1 MRNLVFKLVIIS
13 LILGLVV
20 PKFGVLKRFRK
31 DPDLN
36 LEKTQ
41 KKADKNLRMLL
52 VMLQSFRLIMEG
64 FQDYS
69 LPIQEMLS
77 FSNLAIGIVLRLFN
91 CETLSC
97 ITPEL
102 VMQKLFYEFRNFAR
116 EVISESEYGYYMLF
130 YSYAR
135 KELGVISK
143 IISTK
148 GFDEFTQNSNC
159 TRMRIAQY
167 FMPTFVGNDTSNC
180 SQFDDIIISFS
191 EQPIDPSLDLKPLLV
206 KLTIIMILLILNF
219 VAFKLLA
226 REFKIFENQHQHL
239 QTRQLK
245 LTPSKEC
252 ISEASSLH
260 QELLT
265 MHIPPLKYP
274 QIIEESDESCSFD
287 SEPYSSLTSGARV
300 RGSSAFILSDVAS
313 KGK

>member
-1 MRNLVFKLVIIS
+1 MRNLVFKLVILS

-77 FSNLAIGIVLRLFN
+77 FSNLAIGVVLRLFN

-167 FMPTFVGNDTSNC
+167 FMPTFKGNDTSNC
-180 SQFDDIIISFS
+180 SQFDDIMISFS
-191 EQPIDPSLDLKPLLV
+191 EQPTDPGVNYIPLLM
-206 KLTIIMILLILNF
+206 KLIIIMILSVSIHISSTLLLHEWETYKLQRSCVPTVLNTE
-219 VAFKLLA
+219 LS
-226 REFKIFENQHQHL
+226 
-239 QTRQLK
+239 LK
-245 LTPSKEC
+245 PSKHPD
-252 ISEASSLH
+252 A
-260 QELLT
+260 
-265 MHIPPLKYP
+265 MMIPLNIPAIL
-274 QIIEESDESCSFD
+274 EESQES
-287 SEPYSSLTSGARV
+287 SSSP
-300 RGSSAFILSDVAS
+300 SILPS
-313 KGK
+313 KPEFSVQPRRSKMRPSLSVLGIQK